1 MICTHKEI
9 KLDIGN
15 GRIRKDGF
23 ITIDITQYIDGNN
36 DECVDIVRDI
46 EKYGLPFCDNSI
58 NEIHAD
64 NVLEHMSDIIFVMN
78 EMHRVLKPDG
88 RLKANVPVAGS
99 EPHYQ
104 DPTHKSNWI
113 PKTLEYFTG
122 VGGAKPERPSH
133 PRYADYHILPWKK
146 ISVKVENENDLQ
158 FELEPRK
165 I

>member
-1 MICTHKEI
+1 MKID
-9 KLDIGN
+9 LGN
-15 GRIRKDGF
+15 GRIRKKDF
-23 ITIDITQYIDGNN
+23 TTIDITQYIDGNG
-36 DECVDIVRDI
+36 DECVDIVRDV
-46 EKYGLPFCDNSI
+46 EKYGLPFCDNSVDL
-58 NEIHAD
+58 IHAD
-64 NVLEHMSDIIFVMN
+64 NVLEHMSETTFVMN
-78 EMHRVLKPDG
+78 EMHRVLKPTG

-122 VGGAKPERPSH
+122 TGLAMPSRPSH
-133 PRYADYHILPWKK
+133 PRYADYGILPWVK

-165 I
+165 L